1 VWLCIVFSP
10 GGKHRRPTHGE
21 YALTEEAHE
30 HDKLL
35 IKLGYVLNW
44 IRKKNPNVVIVVENP
59 DANLQKMSIM
69 KQICSELH
77 LHKATVHYCQFGR
90 CDKKPT
96 NLWNNVSGRVFV
108 GPRFCWSTLFQICR
122 DQLPSDRYSTTI
134 ETTHRILNCIA
145 GSVHSAA
152 RKKPAR
158 SVCPATLAVAR
169 TANITMLLPFH
180 LL

>member
-1 VWLCIVFSP
+1 VDRSPLLFLCVCVWLCIVFSP

-44 IRKKNPNVVIVVENP
+44 ILQKNPNVVIVVENP

-69 KQICSELH
+69 KQICSELR
-77 LHKATVHYCQFGR
+77 LRKATVHYCQFGR

-96 NLWNNVSGRVFV
+96 NLWTNVSERVRVVSPIWV
-108 GPRFCWSTLFQICR
+108 GQHL
-122 DQLPSDRYSTTI
+122 
-134 ETTHRILNCIA
+134 
-145 GSVHSAA
+145 
-152 RKKPAR
+152 
-158 SVCPATLAVAR
+158 
-169 TANITMLLPFH
+169 FH
-180 LL
+180 LSHINFLLIMTQ